1 MHRLRPKIALLSLT
15 LLLVGCFDDSD
26 SPTSSS
32 TTSGPQSYGTF
43 AAWAQSEGVTLSL
56 PGDTNLAS
64 NDVAARW
71 DSVVNLRKYASQ
83 ARADLCRIAAD
94 WASRSPRAQG
104 WNVVTSTTDTAG
116 TLYLVRFS
124 VEGVSQGGL
133 VWVPSTQGPLP
144 LILFGHPADEGI
156 DDSYASTLLGFLGT
170 ARSRTIVVVPAYR
183 GEPAWLGDSLV
194 ASERSAQSP
203 WDRDVDDGLAMLRAA
218 AKAFPQAD
226 TTRIAAVGYSRGAGT
241 SLLSALREPK
251 IGSVFEIAGPAD
263 FFAPSI
269 QRIAMGLRKGQSYS
283 LPGLD
288 IINTRLLEPFWRN
301 AISADSLRRELLER
315 SAGRLALSGLMPTTK
330 IVFGTADTTV
340 YPDQSWALLAADSRI
355 AYDSISGMTHSSFLE
370 RPFQALAIS
379 SKLDGFL
386 SAHLLK

>member
-1 MHRLRPKIALLSLT
+1 
-15 LLLVGCFDDSD
+15 
-26 SPTSSS
+26 
-32 TTSGPQSYGTF
+32 
-43 AAWAQSEGVTLSL
+43 
-56 PGDTNLAS
+56 
-64 NDVAARW
+64 
-71 DSVVNLRKYASQ
+71 
-83 ARADLCRIAAD
+83 
-94 WASRSPRAQG
+94 
-104 WNVVTSTTDTAG
+104 
-116 TLYLVRFS
+116 
-124 VEGVSQGGL
+124 
-133 VWVPSTQGPLP
+133 
-144 LILFGHPADEGI
+144 
-156 DDSYASTLLGFLGT
+156 
-170 ARSRTIVVVPAYR
+170 
-183 GEPAWLGDSLV
+183 
-194 ASERSAQSP
+194 
-203 WDRDVDDGLAMLRAA
+203 MLRAA